1 MDRGD
6 KFFKLQVKTIAN
18 PKKETSVEVRLRK
31 YDKKAFDI
39 VAIYYPLKDIIAY
52 VPFSGEKS
60 VNLAFKRAKNG
71 QVKNRIW
78 FYEFMEFPQK

>member
-1 MDRGD
+1 M
-6 KFFKLQVKTIAN
+6 
-18 PKKETSVEVRLRK
+18 
-31 YDKKAFDI
+31 AFDI
-39 VAIYYPLKDIIAY
+39 VAIYYPRKDIIAY
-52 VPFSGEKS
+52 VPFNGEKS